1 MTEQVSVE
9 HGIAELA
16 SEAYVVG
23 FPLVFDLEQVDRVTR
38 VGLGAVPPTPYNS
51 FGHART
57 LAGPETEFVSVN
69 NDTVY
74 SIAQLDLG
82 VGPLLLE
89 VPATGDRYYVLQ
101 FVDAWTNNFAYVG
114 TRATGSAAGRF
125 LLVPP
130 EGEGEGEAADAD
142 GATVIRFPTRIGTI
156 VGRWAVAG
164 EDDLPAV
171 HALQDALTL
180 TQTRESFA
188 PGAGVPEVAPAPSEA
203 LTFFERMRVWSQAFP
218 PAEHDRRT
226 LATYAPLGLAGPTP
240 AADLPEDVRDAL
252 EEGYAVGKQALES
265 SLHTAIPPV
274 DGWQV
279 NLHVFDY
286 NVDFFEVG
294 AIDSPAWQ
302 LPDPTTRYAHRAAAA
317 LGGLWGNHGYEAAYF
332 PTYVDADGE
341 ALTGEHEYRLRLHP
355 TPPVGAFWSV
365 TMYDLPQYYLVDNPI
380 GRYSLGDRT
389 PGIVYDADGGLTIT
403 MSAAR
408 PADDTAV
415 ANWLPAPQGAFRPLL
430 RLYAPGPAVLDG
442 SYRLSPIERVATDDH
457 AGHADHADH
466 AGLAVSDDHRDH
478 DTTPPIDEET
488 R

>member
-1 MTEQVSVE
+1 MTEQISVE

-23 FPLVFDLEQVDRVTR
+23 FPLVFDLEQVDRFTR
-38 VGLGAVPPTPYNS
+38 DGLGAVPPTPYNT

-89 VPATGDRYYVLQ
+89 VPAAGDRYYVLQ
-101 FVDAWTNNFAYVG
+101 FVDAWTDNFAYVG

-130 EGEGEGEAADAD
+130 EWEAGGGEDD
-142 GATVIRFPTRIGTI
+142 ATVIRFPTRIGTI

-171 HALQDALTL
+171 HALQDALSL

-188 PGAGVPEVAPAPSEA
+188 PAAGVPEVAPAPSEA

-218 PAEHDRRT
+218 PADHDERT
-226 LATYAPLGLAGPTP
+226 LATYEPLGLTGTAPVGE
-240 AADLPEDVRDAL
+240 LPEEVRAAL

-265 SLHTAIPPV
+265 ALHTAIPLV

-294 AIDSPAWQ
+294 ALDSPAWK
-302 LPDPTTRYAHRAAAA
+302 LTDPTTRYAHRAAAA

-341 ALTGEHEYRLRLHP
+341 ALTGEHEYRLRLQP

-365 TMYDLPQYYLVDNPI
+365 TMYDLPQYYLVGNAI

-408 PADDTAV
+408 PADGTAA
-415 ANWLPAPQGAFRPLL
+415 ANWLPAPRGAFRPLL

-442 SYRLSPIERVATDDH
+442 NYRLSPIERVATDDPR
-457 AGHADHADH
+457 GP
-466 AGLAVSDDHRDH
+466 DDHE

>member
-23 FPLVFDLEQVDRVTR
+23 FPLVFDLEQVDRFTR
-38 VGLGAVPPTPYNS
+38 DGLGAVPPTPYNA

-89 VPATGDRYYVLQ
+89 VPAVGDRYYVLQ
-101 FVDAWTNNFAYVG
+101 FIDAWTNNFAYVG
-114 TRATGSAAGRF
+114 TRATGSDAGRF

-130 EGEGEGEAADAD
+130 EWEAGGPHHGESEV
-142 GATVIRFPTRIGTI
+142 GATVVRFPTRIGTI
-156 VGRWAVAG
+156 VGRWAVSG

-180 TQTRESFA
+180 TPTRESLA
-188 PGAGVPEVAPAPSEA
+188 PAAGVPEVAPSPSEA

-218 PAEHDRRT
+218 PAEHDGRT
-226 LATYAPLGLAGPTP
+226 LATYEPLGLTGTTP
-240 AADLPEDVRDAL
+240 VGGLPAEVRAAL

-265 SLHTAIPPV
+265 SLHTAIPLV

-294 AIDSPAWQ
+294 ALDSPAWK
-302 LPDPTTRYAHRAAAA
+302 LTDPTTRYAHRAAAA

-341 ALTGEHEYRLRLHP
+341 ALTGEHEYRLRLQP

-365 TMYDLPQYYLVDNPI
+365 TMYDLPQYYLVDNAI

-389 PGIVYDADGGLTIT
+389 SGIVYDADGGLTIT

-408 PADDTAV
+408 PTDDTAA
-415 ANWLPAPQGAFRPLL
+415 ANWLPAPHGTFRPLL
-430 RLYAPGPAVLDG
+430 RLYSPGPAVLDG
-442 SYRLSPIERVATDDH
+442 SYRLSPIVRVATEDPRS
-457 AGHADHADH
+457 
-466 AGLAVSDDHRDH
+466 SDDPE

>member
-1 MTEQVSVE
+1 MTEQVAVE
-9 HGIAELA
+9 HGIAEMA

-23 FPLVFDLEQVDRVTR
+23 FPLVFDLDQVQRFTR
-38 VGLGAVPPTPYNS
+38 EGLGAVPPTPFNV

-57 LAGPETEFVSVN
+57 LAGPESTFVSIN

-74 SIAQLDLG
+74 SVAQVDLG
-82 VGPLLLE
+82 VGPLLLD
-89 VPATGDRYYVLQ
+89 VPAVGDRYYVLQ
-101 FVDAWTNNFAYVG
+101 FVDAWTDNFAYVG
-114 TRATGSAAGRF
+114 SRATGSAEGRY

-130 EGEGEGEAADAD
+130 SWEDEDVPE
-142 GATVIRFPTRIGTI
+142 GATVIRFPTRVGTI

-188 PGAGVPEVAPAPSEA
+188 RAAGVPEVEAAPSEA
-203 LTFFERMRVWSQAFP
+203 LTFFERMRVWSQEFP

-226 LATYAPLGLAGPTP
+226 LETYEPIGLTGSTP
-240 AADLPEDVRDAL
+240 VRELPVDVRAAL
-252 EEGYAVGKQALES
+252 EEGYAVGRQALES
-265 SLHTAIPPV
+265 ALHTAVPLV

-286 NVDFFEVG
+286 NIDYFEVG
-294 AIDSPAWQ
+294 ALDDPAWQ
-302 LPDPTTRYAHRAAAA
+302 RPDPTTRYARRAAAA
-317 LGGLWGNHGYEAAYF
+317 LGGLWGNHAYEAAYF

-341 ALTGEHEYRLRLHP
+341 ALTGERTYRLRLHP
-355 TPPVGAFWSV
+355 TPPVGAFWSI
-365 TMYDLPQYYLVDNPI
+365 TMYDLPHYFLVENPI

-389 PGIVYDADGGLTIT
+389 PGIVYDDDGGLTIT
-403 MSAAR
+403 ISAAR
-408 PADDTAV
+408 PTDPKAA
-415 ANWLPAPQGAFRPLL
+415 ANWLPAPSGAFRPLL
-430 RLYAPGPAVLDG
+430 RMYAPGPAVLDG
-442 SYRLSPIERVATDDH
+442 SYRLSPIERVPA
-457 AGHADHADH
+457 
-466 AGLAVSDDHRDH
+466 SDN

>member
-23 FPLVFDLEQVDRVTR
+23 FPLVFDLEQVDRFTR
-38 VGLGAVPPTPYNS
+38 DGLGAVPPTPYNA

-89 VPATGDRYYVLQ
+89 VPAAGDRYYVLQ

-130 EGEGEGEAADAD
+130 GWEAGESED

-164 EDDLPAV
+164 EGDLPAV

-188 PGAGVPEVAPAPSEA
+188 PAAGVPEVAPIPSEA

-218 PAEHDRRT
+218 PAEHDART
-226 LATYAPLGLAGPTP
+226 LATYEPLGLTGATP
-240 AADLPEDVRDAL
+240 VGALPEEVRAAL

-265 SLHTAIPPV
+265 ALHSAIPLV

-294 AIDSPAWQ
+294 ALDSPAWK
-302 LPDPTTRYAHRAAAA
+302 LTDPTTRYAHRAAAA

-341 ALTGEHEYRLRLHP
+341 ALTGEHEYRLRLRP

-365 TMYDLPQYYLVDNPI
+365 TMYDLPQYYLVDNAI

-408 PADDTAV
+408 PADDTAA
-415 ANWLPAPQGAFRPLL
+415 ANWLPAPRGAFRPLL

-442 SYRLSPIERVATDDH
+442 SYRLSPIERVATDDPH
-457 AGHADHADH
+457 
-466 AGLAVSDDHRDH
+466 SPDDHE

>member
-1 MTEQVSVE
+1 MTEQVSVQ
-9 HGIAELA
+9 HGIAEMA

-23 FPLVFDLEQVDRVTR
+23 FPLVFDLDQVDRFTR
-38 VGLGAVPPTPYNS
+38 EGLGAVPATPFNA

-57 LAGPETEFVSVN
+57 LAGPETEFVSIN

-74 SIAQLDLG
+74 SIAQLDLS
-82 VGPLLLE
+82 VGPLLLR
-89 VPATGDRYYVLQ
+89 VPAVGDRYYVLQ

-114 TRATGSAAGRF
+114 TRATGSEAGSF

-130 EGEGEGEAADAD
+130 GWEDSTGGEGVPED
-142 GATVIRFPTRIGTI
+142 ATVIRFPTRIGTI

-188 PGAGVPEVAPAPSEA
+188 PAAGVPAVEPEASEA

-218 PAEHDRRT
+218 PAEHDGRT
-226 LATYAPLGLAGPTP
+226 LATYEPIGLTGSTP
-240 AADLPEDVRDAL
+240 VAELPEEVREAL

-265 SLHTAIPPV
+265 ALHTAVPLV

-286 NVDFFEVG
+286 NIDFFEVG
-294 AIDSPAWQ
+294 AVDSPAWQ
-302 LPDPTTRYAHRAAAA
+302 QADPTTRYAHRAAAA

-341 ALTGEHEYRLRLHP
+341 ALSGDNAYTLRLQP
-355 TPPVGAFWSV
+355 TPPVGAFWSI
-365 TMYDLPQYYLVDNPI
+365 TMYDLPHYYLVENPI

-408 PADDTAV
+408 PADEAAA
-415 ANWLPAPQGAFRPLL
+415 ANWLPAPLGAFRPLL

-442 SYRLSPIERVATDDH
+442 SYRLSPIEK
-457 AGHADHADH
+457 
-466 AGLAVSDDHRDH
+466 VSTVPASVPDH
-478 DTTPPIDEET
+478 DDTLYDDVSHHTSPIDEET

>member
-1 MTEQVSVE
+1 MTDQVSVE
-9 HGIAELA
+9 QGNAELA

-23 FPLVFDLEQVDRVTR
+23 FPLVFDLEQVDRFTR
-38 VGLGAVPPTPYNS
+38 EGLGAVPPTPYNA
-51 FGHART
+51 FGHARV

-89 VPATGDRYYVLQ
+89 VPAVGDRYYVLQ
-101 FVDAWTNNFAYVG
+101 FVDAWTENFAYVG
-114 TRATGSAAGRF
+114 TRATDSDAGRF

-130 EGEGEGEAADAD
+130 EWEGEEADAAGD

-188 PGAGVPEVAPAPSEA
+188 PPAGVPEVEAGPSEA
-203 LTFFERMRVWSQAFP
+203 LTFFERMRVWSREFP
-218 PAEHDRRT
+218 PADHDR
-226 LATYAPLGLAGPTP
+226 LALASYDSIGLTGSTP
-240 AADLPEDVRDAL
+240 IADLADDVRQAL

-265 SLHTAIPPV
+265 ALHTAIPVV
-274 DGWQV
+274 DGWQA

-294 AIDSPAWQ
+294 ALDSPAWQ
-302 LPDPTTRYAHRAAAA
+302 LTDPTTRYAHRAAAA

-341 ALTGEHEYRLRLHP
+341 ALTGDHEYRLRLNP
-355 TPPVGAFWSV
+355 TPPVGAFWSI
-365 TMYDLPQYYLVDNPI
+365 TMYDLPHYYLVDNPI

-389 PGIVYDADGGLTIT
+389 PGIVYDDDGGLTIT
-403 MSAAR
+403 MSADR
-408 PADDTAV
+408 PADATAA
-415 ANWLPAPQGAFRPLL
+415 ANWLPSPRGAFRPLL

-442 SYRLSPIERVATDDH
+442 SYRLSPIERVATAAD
-457 AGHADHADH
+457 ADHQDYENHDH
-466 AGLAVSDDHRDH
+466 
-478 DTTPPIDEET
+478 TPPIDEET

>member
-23 FPLVFDLEQVDRVTR
+23 FPLVFDLEQVDRFTR
-38 VGLGAVPPTPYNS
+38 EGLGAVPPTPYNT
-51 FGHART
+51 FGHARV

-82 VGPLLLE
+82 VGPLLLD
-89 VPATGDRYYVLQ
+89 VPAVGERYYVLQ

-114 TRATGSAAGRF
+114 TRATGSQAGRF

-130 EGEGEGEAADAD
+130 EWEDDEAGD

-164 EDDLPAV
+164 EGDLPAV

-180 TQTRESFA
+180 TQTRESLA
-188 PGAGVPEVAPAPSEA
+188 PPRGVPDIEPGPSEA
-203 LTFFERMRVWSQAFP
+203 LTFFERMRVWSQEFP
-218 PAEHDRRT
+218 PAEHDRIT
-226 LATYAPLGLAGPTP
+226 LATYEPIGLTGARGV
-240 AADLPEDVRDAL
+240 AELPQQVRDAL
-252 EEGYAVGKQALES
+252 EEGYSVGKQALES
-265 SLHTAIPPV
+265 SLHTAVPLV

-279 NLHVFDY
+279 DLHIFDY

-294 AIDSPAWQ
+294 ALPGAEWQ
-302 LPDPTTRYAHRAAAA
+302 LADPTTRYARRAGAA
-317 LGGLWGNHGYEAAYF
+317 LGGLWGNHGYEAGYF

-341 ALTGEHEYRLRLHP
+341 ALTGDHVYRLRLHP
-355 TPPVGAFWSV
+355 TPPVGAFWSL
-365 TMYDLPQYYLVDNPI
+365 TMYDLPHYYLVANPI
-380 GRYSLGDRT
+380 GRYSVGDRT
-389 PGIVYDADGGLTIT
+389 PGIVYDDDGGVTIT
-403 MSAAR
+403 ISAER
-408 PADDTAV
+408 PADAKAA
-415 ANWLPAPQGAFRPLL
+415 ANWLPAPRGEFRPML
-430 RLYAPGPAVLDG
+430 RMYAPGADVLEG
-442 SYRLSPIERVATDDH
+442 AYRIAPIERVDPAE
-457 AGHADHADH
+457 AA
-466 AGLAVSDDHRDH
+466 
-478 DTTPPIDEET
+478 TPPIDEET